1 MKSGMLKKSA
11 GGLML
16 ALLLTGSAQA
26 QNQERE
32 REREREQRERAKTQ
46 KTQKNQPPQELPSYI
61 SAQHRDVLQRWL
73 KQEPK
78 LRLATDKDCGQC
90 ESDLESQRRASGP
103 DFHPYYAVGDFN
115 GDGKKDFAVALI
127 ELEADAEGRLETK
140 FVVAV
145 FNAPFAKRKVEPAFE
160 KDGLNLRDGGLF
172 YGPPKTRPNRLFI
185 GLFSNE
191 SGLTLIPR
199 GRKYVAQ

>member
-16 ALLLTGSAQA
+16 ALLLTGSAPA

-32 REREREQRERAKTQ
+32 RERERERAKTPQ
-46 KTQKNQPPQELPSYI
+46 QQKNQPPRELPSYI

-73 KQEPK
+73 KQEPN
-78 LRLATDKDCGQC
+78 LRVATDKDCGQC

-127 ELEADAEGRLETK
+127 ELESDAEGRLEQK

-145 FNAPFAKRKVEPAFE
+145 FNAPFARRKVEPAFE
-160 KDGLNLRDGGLF
+160 KDALNLRDGGLF
-172 YGPPKTRPNRLFI
+172 YGPPKTRANRLFI
-185 GLFSNE
+185 GLFSND